1 MGPGLEPTAG
11 GDADVGAAVRG
22 DREAFARLYRRFA
35 RAVFVDLVA
44 RLGRREDAEDAL
56 QTTFVSAWT
65 NLPRLA
71 RPGRFVPWLFRIARN
86 KARDQ
91 LRRRREGLACVLAA
105 DVAAPPARERP
116 ELDVLRAL
124 VEGLQPRT
132 RAIVMLRALEGWS
145 AEEVAAA
152 HRLSVATVRRRYAKA
167 LEHLRAGF
175 ERRMRDEQGHRT
187 ADRLRV

>member
-1 MGPGLEPTAG
+1 MGRGLDPTAG

-35 RAVFVDLVA
+35 RPVFVDLAA

-56 QTTFVSAWT
+56 QATFVSAWT

-71 RPGRFVPWLFRIARN
+71 KPGRFVPWLFRIARN

-116 ELDVLRAL
+116 ELDALRAL
-124 VEGLQPRT
+124 MDGLQPKT

-145 AEEVAAA
+145 AEEVAVA

-167 LEHLRAGF
+167 LEHLRAGL
-175 ERRMRDEQGHRT
+175 ERRRRDEQGHRA
-187 ADRLRV
+187 ADRVRV